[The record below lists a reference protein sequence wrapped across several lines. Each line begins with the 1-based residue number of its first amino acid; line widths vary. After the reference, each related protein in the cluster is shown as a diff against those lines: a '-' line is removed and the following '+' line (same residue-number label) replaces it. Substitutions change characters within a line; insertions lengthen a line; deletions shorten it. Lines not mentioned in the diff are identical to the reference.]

1 MRAADRER
9 IRLLSAAA
17 YAGMLVFGVVMA
29 LIGAILPPL
38 AGRLAF
44 DVGDIGTLF
53 LVMNGAMLVTSLV
66 IGLAMDRF
74 GMKPPLAIGCLLV
87 AAALVTIARAGAF
100 ADLIPAVLLLGIGG
114 SGLNGSTNTLV
125 ADLHDDPQRKGAA
138 LNVLG
143 IFFGFGALLLPF
155 AVGALLARFSI
166 GALLLAA
173 GVLCAA
179 AGVFAGTLRFP
190 AAKQSQRMPVAEVP
204 RFLRHALVLAL
215 AFLLFC
221 ESGVEFTVG
230 GFVSTYL
237 TREMGTSVSLAS
249 MVLAAYWGAIM
260 VARIALS
267 RYAAGVDPFRVLTFS
282 ATGALAGA
290 AIAGAASGP
299 GFVGIGITVI
309 GASLAGIYPA
319 VLAIAGTRFRS
330 HSGTVFGILFAI
342 ALAGGMSVPWV
353 AGQIAAA
360 AGLRSIFGVVI
371 VAYALVIVLS
381 RVAHRRSRDHQWI
394 RGDQE
399 IRS

>member
-1 MRAADRER
+1 MPVPDCER

-29 LIGAILPPL
+29 LIGAVLPPL

-44 DVGDIGTLF
+44 DVADIGTLF
-53 LVMNGAMLVTSLV
+53 LVMNGAMLATSLV
-66 IGLAMDRF
+66 IGVAMDRF
-74 GMKPPLAIGCLLV
+74 GMKPPLAAGCLLV
-87 AAALVTIARAGAF
+87 AAALVIIARAGAF
-100 ADLIPAVLLLGIGG
+100 RDLLPAALLLGIGG
-114 SGLNGSTNTLV
+114 SALNGSTNTLV
-125 ADLHDDPQRKGAA
+125 ADLHDDPERKNAA

-166 GALLLAA
+166 GVLLVAAALA
-173 GVLCAA
+173 CAA
-179 AGVFAGTLRFP
+179 AGVFAASLRFP
-190 AAKQSQRMPVAEVP
+190 AAKQAQRMPVAEIP
-204 RFLRHALVLAL
+204 RFVRHPLVLAL

-260 VARIALS
+260 IARIALS
-267 RYAAGVDPFRVLTFS
+267 RYAVGVDSFRVLTLS
-282 ATGALAGA
+282 AAGALAGA
-290 AIAGAASGP
+290 VVAAAAPGP
-299 GFVGIGITVI
+299 ALVALGIVVI

-319 VLAIAGTRFRS
+319 ALAIAGTRFRS

-342 ALAGGMSVPWV
+342 ALGGGMSMPWV

-360 AGLRSIFGVVI
+360 IGLRSIFGVVI
-371 VAYALVIVLS
+371 VAYAVVIVLS
-381 RVAHRRSRDHQWI
+381 RVAHRRS
-394 RGDQE
+394 GDQE
-399 IRS
+399 LITDTIGSR

>member
-1 MRAADRER
+1 MPAPERER

-44 DVGDIGTLF
+44 DVADIGTLF
-53 LVMNGAMLVTSLV
+53 LVMNAAMLTTSLL

-74 GMKPPLAIGCLLV
+74 GMKPPLALGCLLV
-87 AAALVTIARAGAF
+87 AAALVITARAGAF
-100 ADLIPAVLLLGIGG
+100 ADLIPAVLLLGVGG
-114 SGLNGSTNTLV
+114 SALNGSTNTLV
-125 ADLHDDPQRKGAA
+125 ADLHDDPERKNSA

-155 AVGALLARFSI
+155 SVGALLVRLSV

-173 GVLCAA
+173 ALLCAA
-179 AGVFAGTLRFP
+179 AGVFAASLRFP

-204 RFLRHALVLAL
+204 RFLRHPLVLAL

-237 TREMGTSVSLAS
+237 VREMGTSVSLAS
-249 MVLAAYWGAIM
+249 MALAAYWGAIM

-267 RYAAGVDPFRVLTFS
+267 RYATGVDPFRVLTYS
-282 ATGALAGA
+282 AAGALGGA
-290 AIAGAASGP
+290 AIALAAATAGVVA
-299 GFVGIGITVI
+299 VGITII

-319 VLAIAGTRFRS
+319 TLAIAGTRFRS
-330 HSGTVFGILFAI
+330 HSGTVFGLLFAL
-342 ALAGGMSVPWV
+342 ALAGGMTVPWI
-353 AGQIAAA
+353 AGQLAAA
-360 AGLRSIFGVVI
+360 VGLRSIFGVVI
-371 VAYALVIVLS
+371 VAYAVVIILS
-381 RVAHRRSRDHQWI
+381 RATASIAGVHETKR
-394 RGDQE
+394 
-399 IRS
+399 

>member
-1 MRAADRER
+1 MPDRER
-9 IRLLSAAA
+9 IRRLSAAA

-44 DVGDIGTLF
+44 DVADIGTLF
-53 LVMNGAMLVTSLV
+53 LVMNGAMLATSLV

-74 GMKPPLAIGCLLV
+74 GMKPPLAIGCVLV
-87 AAALVTIARAGAF
+87 AAALVRIARAGAF
-100 ADLIPAVLLLGIGG
+100 GDLLPAVLLLGVGG
-114 SGLNGSTNTLV
+114 SALNGSTNTLV
-125 ADLHDDPQRKGAA
+125 ADLHDDPDRKNAA

-155 AVGALLARFSI
+155 AVGALLARFSVA
-166 GALLLAA
+166 ALLTVAA
-173 GVLCAA
+173 LLCAA
-179 AGVFAGTLRFP
+179 AGAFAASLRFP
-190 AAKQSQRMPVAEVP
+190 VPKQTHRMPVAEVP
-204 RFLRHALVLAL
+204 RFVRHPLVLAL

-267 RYAAGVDPFRVLTFS
+267 RFAAGVDSFRILTFS
-282 ATGALAGA
+282 AAGALAGA
-290 AIAGAASGP
+290 AISAAAPGP
-299 GFVGIGITVI
+299 ALVAVGITIV

-319 VLAIAGTRFRS
+319 ALAIAGTRFRS

-360 AGLRSIFGVVI
+360 AGLRSIFGVVM
-371 VAYALVIVLS
+371 VAYAIVIVLS
-381 RVAHRRSRDHQWI
+381 RVAHRRSRDQEWTT
-394 RGDQE
+394 GDQE
-399 IRS
+399 IRSC